1 MTPFTSNIITTED
14 KKSVSTFD
22 DTKSTN
28 SVKVIEVK
36 EVSENKTQKVLEE
49 VRENIEIK
57 NYADKPDNDNN
68 QKEEERKDHGENITE
83 TGDILSL
90 EEILYKELE
99 KFSTAGVCWHLSKDK
114 KRTLCMFFVRY
125 QSSYLTGIYNRL
137 FRLSFLNS

>member
-36 EVSENKTQKVLEE
+36 EQKDSHVETEKNIGGTGISGAVKDAIDQKEE
-49 VRENIEIK
+49 
-57 NYADKPDNDNN
+57 
-68 QKEEERKDHGENITE
+68 EEERKDNGQNIIE

-99 KFSTAGVCWHLSKDK
+99 KFSTAGGVCWHLSKDK

-125 QSSYLTGIYNRL
+125 QSSYLPRVKQSPL
-137 FRLSFLNS
+137 